1 MSSAEE
7 VARLREWVGEGI
19 ELFGGEPGPSDYEV
33 LVDGWPN
40 AERLE
45 ASSVL
50 RSVIVPFTGVPPE
63 TLTLL
68 RQRPRLSLHNI
79 HHSGPET
86 AEMALALMF
95 AVCKRIVP
103 MDRLLRKGDWSP
115 RWDDAQ
121 SLRLEGKRAL
131 VLGYG
136 GIGRRI
142 AKACVGLGMKVTA
155 MRNRPELGADA
166 PVSVV
171 SFQNFAEALAC
182 AEVLHIALPLTPRTE
197 GMIGERELAALPKG
211 TILIN
216 VARAKIVDER
226 PLFEALSSGHLGELG
241 STSGTAIRNLA
252 NECPPPITRSRLWT
266 TWSSVPIGAEV
277 RPKWSPT
284 ASNTSPNCC
293 GKPGRER
300 LWRIASTRKWGIDQ
314 AALTWPTNSTSAF
327 SATSLY
333 ARIGSEGRLFSANR
347 RRGSLSCVLQIS
359 TA

>member
-1 MSSAEE
+1 MRVWYPRLSSTEE
-7 VARLREWVGEGI
+7 IARLREWVGEGV
-19 ELFGGEPGPSDYEV
+19 ELFGGEPGPPEYEV

-142 AKACVGLGMKVTA
+142 AKACVALGMKVTA

-171 SFQNFAEALAC
+171 SFQNLAEALAC

-226 PLFEALSSGHLGELG
+226 PLFEALASGHLG
-241 STSGTAIRNLA
+241 
-252 NECPPPITRSRLWT
+252 
-266 TWSSVPIGAEV
+266 GAGLDV
-277 RPKWSPT
+277 WYRYP
-284 ASNTSPNCC
+284 
-293 GKPGRER
+293 KPGER
-300 LWRIASTRKWGIDQ
+300 VSPSDYPFEILDNVVLSPHRGGSSTEVESHRFEHIAKLLRQAGQGEAMENRIDPEMG
-314 AALTWPTNSTSAF
+314 
-327 SATSLY
+327 Y
-333 ARIGSEGRLFSANR
+333 
-347 RRGSLSCVLQIS
+347 
-359 TA
+359 